1 MALSRHKYA
10 DLPDIDDDAPE
21 IYETPELTDDAST
34 IQTATQR
41 TTSPAPS
48 DEFDIGRHDPD
59 AGVDRQRLDRGE
71 ARRRFEQSRV
81 DARDANFSDSLNG
94 GRGSYII
101 RTRRSRRRRDGGFQE
116 GDESDSEDESL
127 GRRLARLKREAEEV
141 KSELQRREKENGEG
155 AKEEDDEGVEDG
167 VEALSRMLN
176 SLGSTLREAQR
187 SNEAAGS
194 KKLASDLHEKTSQSG
209 LREPAPPEPS
219 PQPQPSTLTSLATIS
234 DRLTAVEGSLGL
246 STTTPTS
253 SPPILPTLA
262 SLTSQIT
269 TLSTTLSPPSITS
282 PNATT
287 APNLNLETLST
298 RIRDLIAQ
306 TDQLTFRRKAA
317 TQAAIELR
325 QARLKAATSPSA
337 PTPHHPS
344 YSTGGASPYLHPQ
357 QRPLAPSAS
366 ITTNHNNNNNN
377 NNNTT
382 SHPLEQET
390 LSNLLAYED
399 QTSKINALYAT
410 LPRIQELS
418 PLLPLVLERLRSLQ
432 AIHVGAAGVKGDLDA
447 VERQQEEVWRS
458 IEEWKGAVER
468 VEEGLKEGEEIMGR
482 NKEVVEGLVAALEG
496 RLKVLEEGGEGILTR
511 LESTAAAGGRRRRR
525 SGSKGAE

>member
-1 MALSRHKYA
+1 MALSRQKYA
-10 DLPDIDDDAPE
+10 DLPDIDEDAPE

-101 RTRRSRRRRDGGFQE
+101 STRRSRRRRDGAFQE

-127 GRRLARLKREAEEV
+127 GRKLARLKRETEEV
-141 KSELQRREKENGEG
+141 KSELQRREKEKGEG

-167 VEALSRMLN
+167 VEALSQMLN
-176 SLGSTLREAQR
+176 GLGSTFRGAQR
-187 SNEAAGS
+187 SNGAAGS
-194 KKLASDLHEKTSQSG
+194 KKLASDLVEKTSQSG

-219 PQPQPSTLTSLATIS
+219 PQPQPSTLASLATIS

-253 SPPILPTLA
+253 CAPILPTLA

-269 TLSTTLSPPSITS
+269 TLSTTLSPSSITS

-287 APNLNLETLST
+287 PPNLNLETLST
-298 RIRDLIAQ
+298 RVQDLISQ
-306 TDQLTFRRKAA
+306 TDQLTLRRRAA
-317 TQAAIELR
+317 TQAATELR
-325 QARLKAATSPSA
+325 QARLKAARRCHA
-337 PTPHHPS
+337 
-344 YSTGGASPYLHPQ
+344 
-357 QRPLAPSAS
+357 
-366 ITTNHNNNNNN
+366 
-377 NNNTT
+377 
-382 SHPLEQET
+382 LEQET
-390 LSNLLAYED
+390 LSTLLAYED

-447 VERQQEEVWRS
+447 VERQQEEVGRS

-468 VEEGLKEGEEIMGR
+468 VEEGLKEGEEIMRR

-496 RLKVLEEGGEGILTR
+496 RLKVLE
-511 LESTAAAGGRRRRR
+511 AGGR
-525 SGSKGAE
+525 GD